1 MLRLR
6 DRQRLAVQLLR
17 FIPYQQPARCFMKC
31 ITTLVLFIVFALTG
45 TSYAAVL
52 RLGVTDSPPF
62 STPDGSGLA
71 DRIVKEA
78 LKREGIEVKTV
89 ILPSERSL
97 INANEGVVD
106 GDYIRIEGIQN
117 TYKNLIMVPE
127 SVCDYEFTAFT
138 KKPGV
143 KLTSWA
149 DLSRYHVAF
158 ITGWKLFE
166 NNVNSAKSLT
176 KVKNADALFE
186 LLANDRADIVLIE
199 RKQGE
204 MLVRKHRIERARAVN
219 PPLAVRK
226 MYLYLHSKH
235 SALVPGIARQL
246 LGLKQGG
253 FVGRMLEDVRLDLR

>member
-1 MLRLR
+1 MN
-6 DRQRLAVQLLR
+6 
-17 FIPYQQPARCFMKC
+17 C
-31 ITTLVLFIVFALTG
+31 ITTLMLFIVLALTVTG
-45 TSYAAVL
+45 HAAVL
-52 RLGVTDSPPF
+52 QFGVTDSPPF
-62 STPDGSGLA
+62 STPDGRGLA

-78 LKREGIEVKTV
+78 LKRHGIEVKTV

-106 GDYIRIEGIQN
+106 GDYIRTEGVQH

-149 DLSRYHVAF
+149 DLSRYQVAF
-158 ITGWKLFE
+158 ITGWKIFE
-166 NNVNSAKSLT
+166 NNVKSTKSLT

-186 LLANDRADIVLIE
+186 LLANDRTDVVLIE

-204 MLVRKHRIERARAVN
+204 MLVRKHRLENVRAIN

-226 MYLYLHSKH
+226 MYLYLNSKH
-235 SALVPGIARQL
+235 SALAPGIARQL
-246 LGLKQGG
+246 LSLKQGG
-253 FVGRMLEDVRLDLR
+253 FIDRTLEDVRLNSR